1 MEKHEIDFTLH
12 YSEVMSAM
20 RSHGLLLGSYDAL
33 GRADIMTIGWGSI
46 GSIWGEKIW
55 MVLVRPSRHTYRNIE
70 HSQCFTVNVPASDM
84 QKACV
89 ICGSKSGKELDKFEL
104 CGLHEEKG
112 LHVLAPTVREC
123 PMVYECQVVHRN
135 DILPEKLSDEILRGS
150 YINGDFHRIYFGK
163 ILSARATG
171 NAAELI

>member
-1 MEKHEIDFTLH
+1 
-12 YSEVMSAM
+12 
-20 RSHGLLLGSYDAL
+20 
-33 GRADIMTIGWGSI
+33 
-46 GSIWGEKIW
+46 
-55 MVLVRPSRHTYRNIE
+55 
-70 HSQCFTVNVPASDM
+70 M

-89 ICGSKSGKELDKFEL
+89 ICGSKSGKELDKFDL

-123 PMVYECQVVHRN
+123 PMVYECQVVHSS
-135 DILPEKLSDEILRGS
+135 DILPEKLSDEILRGA

-163 ILSARATG
+163 ILSARAAG